1 MVAEGVDNAEQ
12 EAFLRSHAC
21 DEMQGFLFSKP
32 LPAADLAH
40 LLKPQALA
48 ASPPLQPEA
57 AS

>member
-1 MVAEGVDNAEQ
+1 
-12 EAFLRSHAC
+12 
-21 DEMQGFLFSKP
+21 LFSKP

-57 AS
+57 ATQNRARA